1 MNRWRIVMT
10 QFHEKYRKKMNDRGS
25 AIVLVIIAMAM
36 IGILATTM
44 LWMAYMNY
52 MIKLNDIRNKN
63 SFYSAEVLVEQI
75 MAGLQTASSEA
86 VGAAYKDMV
95 AKWDSLESEEN
106 RYGEFAESYMDNLA
120 KILCDSYTPGVDKWN
135 YSRDKLKLYID
146 AALRDESSAAS
157 GMDMAAWNNGNK
169 VGEPE
174 KKPVLEKVNN
184 NSLIL
189 HDIYVSYTDG
199 NGLVSIVQTDIC
211 IDVPKLV
218 FTHNEIGD
226 EIYDYVLVGNQGIE
240 VNTGGGTAT
249 TEGSVYAGADEHG
262 KGGLKVDSPAKLVME
277 GAEKVIVKGDIY
289 LDRASGLTVRDVP
302 KENNRVYAQNIY
314 LDSATVSLD
323 SDTYVANDLSLNGSG
338 SKATLTKGYYGY
350 GTSAYN
356 GLTGEPAIDTND
368 SSAIIINGRNSTI
381 DMSGIRRLLIAGR
394 AYIGQYST
402 ADNKKNGIMA
412 GAVPAEPVMMGES
425 IAVKG
430 GQIAYL
436 VPPECIGTMD
446 NETIYGH
453 NPISGT
459 KVTELEQSKIDYG
472 DKFHEVDFTKKVYK
486 LGNKSLSEFGV
497 TSMKNIRTINA
508 QYNGGTL
515 RYYYLVMNKE
525 DAAKYFVQYYDFTAS
540 KNVLDGY
547 FDKYASGGIQ
557 LGDYAAT
564 TNQYTILGNSLIS
577 SALSESGVTLLTAV
591 DQSTLMPD
599 AGSGGTEG
607 DAGEGGVTPPAGG
620 YQEVEENALDDLAGY
635 QFQSEA
641 EVEAFATTTKGVYQA
656 LTTNLSED
664 PSTINPDPAAG
675 QNVFNSLIKET
686 DVENYL
692 NSHGAMTVKFYTEI
706 DEVTGV
712 KKGQQAVVTKEP
724 DFVLSSQGGDSS
736 DIRLIIA
743 FGDVTIDKNYKGL
756 VIAKGKV
763 TVENGASSIRRDK
776 MGLYKVLSAKSGIT
790 GDTITPLDM
799 FIDGSGSM
807 INGATDAR
815 VDDAGNLQINY
826 SEIVRYMNWIK
837 K

>member
-1 MNRWRIVMT
+1 MDN
-10 QFHEKYRKKMNDRGS
+10 KGS

-52 MIKLNDIRNKN
+52 MIKVNDIRNKN
-63 SFYSAEVLVEQI
+63 SFYSAEVVVEQI
-75 MAGLQTASSEA
+75 MAGLQNESAKA

-95 AKWDSLESEEN
+95 ARWDSLESEEN
-106 RYGEFAESYMDNLA
+106 RYSTFATNYMDNLTDM
-120 KILCDSYTPGVDKWN
+120 LCDSYNPSTGQGVYN
-135 YSRDKLKLYID
+135 RDKLKAYVD
-146 AALRDESSAAS
+146 AALLEESSMVS
-157 GMDMAAWNNGNK
+157 GVDMTAWNNGNK
-169 VGEPE
+169 AGESAKAPI
-174 KKPVLEKVNN
+174 LEKVND

-226 EIYDYVLVGNQGIE
+226 DIYEYVLIGNEGIE
-240 VNTGGGTAT
+240 VDTGGGTVT
-249 TEGSVYAGADEHG
+249 TDGSVYAGTDAHD
-262 KGGLKVDSPAKLVME
+262 KGGLQLDATSKLVMDN
-277 GAEKVIVKGDIY
+277 AQKLISKGDIY
-289 LDRASGLTVRDVP
+289 LNTAAGLTVRAVP
-302 KENNRVYAQNIY
+302 EKGNRVYAKNIY
-314 LDSATVSLD
+314 LKSATVSLD

-356 GLTGEPAIDTND
+356 GLTGEPAIDTNN
-368 SSAIIINGRNSTI
+368 SSAIIINGRNSVI

-402 ADNKKNGIMA
+402 NDNKDNGITV
-412 GAVPAEPVMMGES
+412 GSVPAEPVMMGES

-436 VPPECIGTMD
+436 VPPECIGTMN

-453 NPISGT
+453 NPISGD
-459 KVTELEQSKIDYG
+459 KVTELEQAKIDYG
-472 DKFHEVDFTKKVYK
+472 AQFQEVDFAKKVYK

-515 RYYYLVMNKE
+515 RYYYLVMDKD
-525 DAAKYFVQYYDFTAS
+525 DAEKYFVQYYDFTAS
-540 KNVLDGY
+540 KNALDGY

-557 LGDYAAT
+557 LGDYAAV
-564 TNQYTILGNSLIS
+564 TNQYTILGNSLVS
-577 SALSESGVTLLTAV
+577 SALADNGVTLLTKV
-591 DQSTLMPD
+591 NQTDLMPG
-599 AGSGGTEG
+599 AGSGGTG
-607 DAGEGGVTPPAGG
+607 SGTGGGTQTPPTGG
-620 YQEVEENALDDLAGY
+620 YQEVEENADDDFSS
-635 QFQSEA
+635 FQTEA
-641 EVEAFATTTKGVYQA
+641 EVEAFANTTKGIYAA

-664 PSTINPDPAAG
+664 PSSISYITDPTTGESVPNPA
-675 QNVFNSLIKET
+675 QYVFNSLVKET
-686 DVENYL
+686 DIENYL
-692 NSHGAMTVKFYTEI
+692 DNHGANTMKFYTEVN
-706 DEVTGV
+706 ETTGV
-712 KKGQQAVVTKEP
+712 KSGLQAIVTRES
-724 DFVLSSQGGDSS
+724 DFALSSQGGDSS

-743 FGDVTIDKNYKGL
+743 FGNVTIDKNYKGL
-756 VIAKGKV
+756 VIAKGKITV
-763 TVENGASSIRRDK
+763 TGGASSIKRDN
-776 MGLYKVLSAKSGIT
+776 MGLYKVLSATSGIT

-799 FIDGSGSM
+799 FVNGSGSM
-807 INGATDAR
+807 VNGATNAR

>member
-1 MNRWRIVMT
+1 MA
-10 QFHEKYRKKMNDRGS
+10 QLHKKYRKKMDNRGS

-52 MIKLNDIRNKN
+52 MIKVNDIRNKN
-63 SFYSAEVLVEQI
+63 SFYSAEVVVEQI
-75 MAGLQTASSEA
+75 MAGLQKTSSEA

-95 AKWDSLESEEN
+95 AKWDSLETEEN
-106 RYGEFAESYMDNLA
+106 RYSDFATGYMDHLA
-120 KILCDSYTPGVDKWN
+120 KMLCDSYNPSASQWN
-135 YSRDKLKLYID
+135 YSRDKLKDYVDD
-146 AALRDESSAAS
+146 ALLVESSNAV
-157 GMDMAAWNNGNK
+157 GVDMDAWDNGNK
-169 VGEPE
+169 AGEA
-174 KKPVLEKVNN
+174 KKDPILEKVND

-199 NGLVSIVQTDIC
+199 NGLVSIVQTDVC

-218 FTHNEIGD
+218 FTHNEVED
-226 EIYDYVLVGNQGIE
+226 KLYDYVLVGNQGID
-240 VNTGGGTAT
+240 VTTGGSTVT
-249 TEGSVYAGADEHG
+249 TEGSVYAGTDEHG
-262 KGGLKVDSPAKLVME
+262 KGGLQVGLSSSPAKLVME
-277 GAEKVIVKGDIY
+277 NADLVVSKGDIA
-289 LDRASGLTVRDVP
+289 LSRTSGLTVRDVP
-302 KENNRVYAQNIY
+302 DKGNRVFAQNIY

-368 SSAIIINGRNSTI
+368 SSAVIINGRNSTI

-402 ADNKKNGIMA
+402 GDNKQNGITV
-412 GAVPAEPVMMGES
+412 GAVPADPVMMGES

-453 NPISGT
+453 NPISGE
-459 KVTELEQSKIDYG
+459 KVTELEQSKIDYP
-472 DKFHEVDFTKKVYK
+472 DQFREVDFSKKVYK

-497 TSMKNIRTINA
+497 TSMKNIRIINA

-515 RYYYLVMNKE
+515 RYYYLVMNKD
-525 DAAKYFVQYYDFTAS
+525 DAEKYFVQYYDFTAS
-540 KNVLDGY
+540 KNALDGY

-557 LGDYAAT
+557 LGDYAAA
-564 TNQYTILGNSLIS
+564 TNQYTILGNSLVS
-577 SALSESGVTLLTAV
+577 NALADNGVTLLTSFN
-591 DQSTLMPD
+591 QTSLMPG
-599 AGSGGTEG
+599 AGGTEG
-607 DAGEGGVTPPAGG
+607 DSGEGAGAAPSGG
-620 YQEVEENALDDLAGY
+620 YQEVEENADDDFHS
-635 QFQSEA
+635 FQSEA
-641 EVEAFATTTKGVYQA
+641 EVEAFAVDIKGRYTA
-656 LTTNLSED
+656 LTANLSED
-664 PSTINPDPAAG
+664 PSTVNPDPAVG
-675 QNVFNSLIKET
+675 QNVFNSLVKET
-686 DVENYL
+686 DVEDYL
-692 NSHGAMTVKFYTEI
+692 NDKGAVTMKFYTEV
-706 DEVTGV
+706 DEATGL
-712 KKGQQAVVTKEP
+712 KKGDQAVVTKES

-736 DIRLIIA
+736 KIRLIIA
-743 FGDVTIDKNYKGL
+743 FGDVTIDKNYGGL
-756 VIAKGKV
+756 VIARGKV
-763 TVENGASSIRRDK
+763 KVTGGAASIKRDK
-776 MGLYKVLSAKSGIT
+776 MGLYKVLSAKSGIA

-799 FIDGSGSM
+799 FVNGNGSM
-807 INGATDAR
+807 VNGATEAR